1 MKKEKVQLIF
11 NKELSKI
18 NYDVIG
24 SLTDLKLHLI
34 AMEEN
39 CDDELFSMFCQQEYD
54 LFTEELEVKMKHVG
68 RTSKFRIDYENG
80 LYGNVYYYDDFINDI
95 NNIMNNKGCG
105 SGTTYHNN
113 QKIEI
118 CVIIYPQPNEDRRI
132 ETIMHEKRHCE
143 DFILEKLDIDDMEAA
158 AYLAGWLA
166 VKFINK

>member
-1 MKKEKVQLIF
+1 MKMEKVQLIF

-54 LFTEELEVKMKHVG
+54 SFTEELEVKMKHVG

-80 LYGNVYYYDDFINDI
+80 LYGNVYYYDDFVNASKKEKMKMLFEEFVYSECLYDI
-95 NNIMNNKGCG
+95 FL
-105 SGTTYHNN
+105 
-113 QKIEI
+113 ED
-118 CVIIYPQPNEDRRI
+118 NETEESYVQERI
-132 ETIMHEKRHCE
+132 ESYVGNLKTIVDTYKEIE
-143 DFILEKLDIDDMEAA
+143 DFKDHQIERWNEFLKEI
-158 AYLAGWLA
+158 
-166 VKFINK
+166 

>member
-1 MKKEKVQLIF
+1 MIIKEIYVPIYSYMIRYIEVEDFSYKEKRKFISYI
-11 NKELSKI
+11 K
-18 NYDVIG
+18 
-24 SLTDLKLHLI
+24 KL
-34 AMEEN
+34 
-39 CDDELFSMFCQQEYD
+39 
-54 LFTEELEVKMKHVG
+54 G
-68 RTSKFRIDYENG
+68 
-80 LYGNVYYYDDFINDI
+80 YYDDFINDI

>member
-1 MKKEKVQLIF
+1 MKMEKVQLIF

-80 LYGNVYYYDDFINDI
+80 LYGNVYYYDDFINASKKEKMKMLFQEFVYSECLYDI
-95 NNIMNNKGCG
+95 FL
-105 SGTTYHNN
+105 
-113 QKIEI
+113 ED
-118 CVIIYPQPNEDRRI
+118 NETEESYVQERI
-132 ETIMHEKRHCE
+132 ESYVGDLKTIVDTYKEIE
-143 DFILEKLDIDDMEAA
+143 DFKDCQIELWNE
-158 AYLAGWLA
+158 
-166 VKFINK
+166 FIEEV